1 MKLIGEANME
11 SSQTLNIML
20 DMLRSNLA
28 DVLRSV
34 DHLPSLD
41 RQQLDNTLKST
52 VEGMREDMLG
62 KFELV
67 AKADYEAQAALV
79 ETMRAQLD
87 ELEKRLGEL
96 ERQRPDND

>member
-1 MKLIGEANME
+1 ME
-11 SSQTLNIML
+11 SSQTLSIIL

-28 DVLRSV
+28 DVLRSM

-41 RQQLDNTLKST
+41 RQQLDNTLKSI

-96 ERQRPDND
+96 ERKSPDTD

>member
-1 MKLIGEANME
+1 ME

-20 DMLRSNLA
+20 DMLRSNFA
-28 DVLRSV
+28 DALRSV

-96 ERQRPDND
+96 ERKRPDTD

>member
-1 MKLIGEANME
+1 ME
-11 SSQTLNIML
+11 SSQTLSIIL

-41 RQQLDNTLKST
+41 RQQLDSTLKST

-96 ERQRPDND
+96 ERQRPDTD

>member
-1 MKLIGEANME
+1 ME
-11 SSQTLNIML
+11 SSQTLSIIL

-41 RQQLDNTLKST
+41 RQQLDNTVKST

-96 ERQRPDND
+96 EQQRPDTD

>member
-1 MKLIGEANME
+1 ME
-11 SSQTLNIML
+11 SSQTLSIIL

-34 DHLPSLD
+34 DHLPPLD

-52 VEGMREDMLG
+52 VEGMREDILG

-79 ETMRAQLD
+79 KTMRAQLD

-96 ERQRPDND
+96 ERKRPDTD

>member
-1 MKLIGEANME
+1 ME
-11 SSQTLNIML
+11 SSQTLSIIL

-34 DHLPSLD
+34 DHLLPLD

-52 VEGMREDMLG
+52 VEGMREDILG

-79 ETMRAQLD
+79 ETMRTQLD
-87 ELEKRLGEL
+87 DLEQRLHEL
-96 ERQRPDND
+96 ERQRPDTD

>member
-1 MKLIGEANME
+1 ME
-11 SSQTLNIML
+11 SSQTLSIIL

-79 ETMRAQLD
+79 KTMRAQLD

-96 ERQRPDND
+96 ERQRPDTD

>member
-1 MKLIGEANME
+1 ME
-11 SSQTLNIML
+11 SSQTMSIIL
-20 DMLRSNLA
+20 DMLRNNLA

-34 DHLPSLD
+34 DHLPPLD

-52 VEGMREDMLG
+52 VEGMREDMVG

-96 ERQRPDND
+96 ERKRPDTD

>member
-1 MKLIGEANME
+1 ME
-11 SSQTLNIML
+11 SSQTLNIIL

-34 DHLPSLD
+34 DHLPPLD

-52 VEGMREDMLG
+52 VEGMREDILG

-79 ETMRAQLD
+79 KTMRAQLD

-96 ERQRPDND
+96 ERKRPDTD

>member
-1 MKLIGEANME
+1 ME
-11 SSQTLNIML
+11 SSQTLSIIL

-28 DVLRSV
+28 DALRSV
-34 DHLPSLD
+34 DYLPSLD

-52 VEGMREDMLG
+52 VDGMREDMLG

-96 ERQRPDND
+96 ERQRPDTD

>member
-1 MKLIGEANME
+1 ME
-11 SSQTLNIML
+11 SSQTLSIIL

-34 DHLPSLD
+34 DRLPSLD

-96 ERQRPDND
+96 ERKRPDTD

>member
-1 MKLIGEANME
+1 ME
-11 SSQTLNIML
+11 SSQTLSIIL

-52 VEGMREDMLG
+52 VEGMREDLLG

-79 ETMRAQLD
+79 ETMRTQLD
-87 ELEKRLGEL
+87 DLEQRLRELEQ
-96 ERQRPDND
+96 QRPDTD

>member
-1 MKLIGEANME
+1 ME
-11 SSQTLNIML
+11 SSQTLSIIL

-41 RQQLDNTLKST
+41 RQQLDNTLKSA

-79 ETMRAQLD
+79 KTMRAQLD

-96 ERQRPDND
+96 ERQRPDTD